1 LLFIAL
7 LPFAAPVAAQ
17 DSIPAA
23 DTTQLAAPRDSAGQG
38 PFRYLA
44 ETDSLGRPIINYIE
58 IRQSDVFD
66 SAEARHWL
74 PRVVNGLHIVTARRV
89 VDREILLHPGEAY
102 DSARVAETARHLRAL
117 GVFSKIRIDTV
128 TTDTGFVLKVF
139 AQDGWSTQTD
149 FRFRSAGKQTDWQ
162 AALPV
167 LTTLRHR
174 TGEMVHVA
182 VLDRLEVVYV
192 ERLESHHMLPVFRR
206 VGHRLPAH
214 LTSSGKALLAALP
227 RDVLEARLEGH
238 VLVARTPKTITNRT
252 ALLAELDRVAR
263 RGWAS
268 NIEEGQLGVSS
279 VGAPVRG
286 PDGAVM
292 AAVSVVGD
300 VTRLRGAALH
310 QAAALVVEAAAVI
323 SGRLGYRSPRR

>member
-1 LLFIAL
+1 VGARTVGRRTAL
-7 LPFAAPVAAQ
+7 LGSVRTAARALRAF
-17 DSIPAA
+17 SGA
-23 DTTQLAAPRDSAGQG
+23 DTELGVAELARRLGTSKSTAHRVLATLAAERLLEQDATSGKYRLGLSLYELGSAVS
-38 PFRYLA
+38 
-44 ETDSLGRPIINYIE
+44 EHVD
-58 IRQSDVFD
+58 
-66 SAEARHWL
+66 
-74 PRVVNGLHIVTARRV
+74 LH
-89 VDREILLHPGEAY
+89 
-102 DSARVAETARHLRAL
+102 
-117 GVFSKIRIDTV
+117 
-128 TTDTGFVLKVF
+128 
-139 AQDGWSTQTD
+139 
-149 FRFRSAGKQTDWQ
+149 Q

-182 VLDRLEVVYV
+182 VLDGLEVVYV

-214 LTSSGKALLAALP
+214 VTSSGKALLAALP
-227 RDVLEARLEGH
+227 RDVLVARLEDH
-238 VLVARTPKTITNRT
+238 TLVAWTPRTITSRPV
-252 ALLAELDRVAR
+252 LLAELDRVAR

-300 VTRLRGAALH
+300 VARMRGATMQ

-323 SGRLGYRSPRR
+323 STRLGFHPPRHMS

>member
-1 LLFIAL
+1 ME
-7 LPFAAPVAAQ
+7 PQEAASSRSAGTPHAVVGATP
-17 DSIPAA
+17 S
-23 DTTQLAAPRDSAGQG
+23 APRD
-38 PFRYLA
+38 PL
-44 ETDSLGRPIINYIE
+44 LGSVR
-58 IRQSDVFD
+58 
-66 SAEARHWL
+66 
-74 PRVVNGLHIVTARRV
+74 TA
-89 VDREILLHPGEAY
+89 
-102 DSARVAETARHLRAL
+102 ARVLRAFSGADTAL
-117 GVFSKIRIDTV
+117 GVAELARRIGISKSTAHRMLATLAAERLLDQDA
-128 TTDTGFVLKVF
+128 TTGKYRL
-139 AQDGWSTQTD
+139 GLSLYELG
-149 FRFRSAGKQTDWQ
+149 SAVSEHVDLHQ

>member
-1 LLFIAL
+1 VE
-7 LPFAAPVAAQ
+7 PQEAARTR
-17 DSIPAA
+17 PAGTPPA
-23 DTTQLAAPRDSAGQG
+23 VVGASPSAPRD
-38 PFRYLA
+38 PL
-44 ETDSLGRPIINYIE
+44 LGSVR
-58 IRQSDVFD
+58 
-66 SAEARHWL
+66 
-74 PRVVNGLHIVTARRV
+74 TA
-89 VDREILLHPGEAY
+89 
-102 DSARVAETARHLRAL
+102 ARVLRAFSGADTAL
-117 GVFSKIRIDTV
+117 GVAELARRIGISKSTAHRVLATLAAERLLEQDAR
-128 TTDTGFVLKVF
+128 TGKYRL
-139 AQDGWSTQTD
+139 GLSLYELG
-149 FRFRSAGKQTDWQ
+149 SAVSEHVDLHQ

-323 SGRLGYRSPRR
+323 SGRLGHRSPRR

>member
-1 LLFIAL
+1 ME
-7 LPFAAPVAAQ
+7 PQEAARTR
-17 DSIPAA
+17 PAGTPPA
-23 DTTQLAAPRDSAGQG
+23 VVGASPSAPRD
-38 PFRYLA
+38 PL
-44 ETDSLGRPIINYIE
+44 LGSVR
-58 IRQSDVFD
+58 
-66 SAEARHWL
+66 
-74 PRVVNGLHIVTARRV
+74 TA
-89 VDREILLHPGEAY
+89 
-102 DSARVAETARHLRAL
+102 ARVLRAFSGADTAL
-117 GVFSKIRIDTV
+117 GVAELARRIGISKSTAHRVLATLAAERLLEQDAR
-128 TTDTGFVLKVF
+128 TGKYRL
-139 AQDGWSTQTD
+139 GLSLYELG
-149 FRFRSAGKQTDWQ
+149 SAVSEHVDLHQ

-323 SGRLGYRSPRR
+323 SGRLGHRSPRR